1 MEQGGEDEDQT
12 VPEAFAFRVLQGEE
26 SGGGAKRHGRSQGT
40 LGISR
45 KIADGI
51 PRKERIEYRR
61 SSQR

>member
-1 MEQGGEDEDQT
+1 MRIRPFQRPLPSESYK
-12 VPEAFAFRVLQGEE
+12 VRRVV
-26 SGGGAKRHGRSQGT
+26 GGAKRHGRSQGT